1 MTLNLNLL
9 QYFYMKTQNEMEQ
22 IIDNLRLALIE
33 IKSKAW
39 AFKGNAAFIPEA
51 VDAKLL
57 EIEQKCETALA
68 GNKTY

>member
-1 MTLNLNLL
+1 
-9 QYFYMKTQNEMEQ
+9 MKTQKQLEET
-22 IIDNLRLALIE
+22 IDNLRLALLE

-39 AFKGNAAFIPEA
+39 AFKGNAGIIPEA